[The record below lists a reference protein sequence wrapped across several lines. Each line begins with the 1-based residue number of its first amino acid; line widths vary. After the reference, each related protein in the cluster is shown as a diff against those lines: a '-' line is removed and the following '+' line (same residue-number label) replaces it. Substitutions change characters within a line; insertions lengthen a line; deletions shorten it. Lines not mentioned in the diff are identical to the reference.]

1 MSMKDFAHHIIAV
14 ANENNLPI
22 TNLQLQKVMYF
33 TFKDALI
40 NQTYDKK
47 WFDTVYDS
55 PFLVWRYGPV
65 EKDIYETYNI
75 YGASPIIEK
84 NEINPKFNRL
94 NKFIIEKLKK
104 DPFVLVNQSH
114 QEKFWEDNKK
124 EICGWRS
131 DVKYSLDNIK
141 LGA

>member
-94 NKFIIEKLKK
+94 NKFIIENLKK
-104 DPFVLVNQSH
+104 IHLYWLINLI
-114 QEKFWEDNKK
+114 KK
-124 EICGWRS
+124 NFGKIIKK
-131 DVKYSLDNIK
+131 KYAVGEVMLNI
-141 LGA
+141 L